1 MEKNYLE
8 YIAKFLSETPVMNP
22 APTNMVPKFTRDP
35 NLKAILFDVYGTIV
49 ISASGDVE
57 ESEITTLNL
66 KKSLDAAGIFVTR
79 PEIEVGDILLQMLDA
94 FKNKILAVHESEKT
108 DERPFPEVDI
118 LNIWE
123 SVIKEFQSR
132 NLLIVENPICIKC
145 FTFIFE
151 VLSNTIYPMPG
162 MKSVISRLSE
172 KGFPLGIISNAQFY
186 TPVILNYFMNNLITE
201 ALEVKP
207 FDKDISVFSYQ
218 HQRSKPDNYLFDM
231 VKIKFQEKYSI
242 RPSEILFVGNDMYRD
257 IFPASKAG
265 FKTVLFAGDKRSL
278 RLRQDNP
285 ELKDLEP
292 DYVITDLNQLLKIL
306 E

>member
-1 MEKNYLE
+1 
-8 YIAKFLSETPVMNP
+8 MNP